1 MTPKCFIRKLGAV
14 AVTMLL
20 YGGTSH
26 AQSVADTARES
37 RAKRQ
42 SETSSRVFTN
52 QDAPG
57 AIPPATPPQSIA
69 EPARTAAATARHE
82 IAYDPYEGSAQ
93 RVIINVTLNG
103 RVKARL
109 AVDTGAPTTVISGAL
124 AERLGLLNKT
134 SAGVWTRAGGIGGST
149 PAISTIIETI
159 RVGDIEQQFF
169 PTTIVPEVSTAFEGL
184 IGMDFLSLF
193 VTHIDPARR
202 LLILED
208 VAPTSIVYGQRNEQ
222 WWRSN
227 FKELASLRRGWRDYA
242 EQLNKEIESSN
253 ITAGGGI
260 EDARLVLDFAR
271 RQALEAER
279 LLDQLNRRAVQYLV
293 PMNWREY

>member
-1 MTPKCFIRKLGAV
+1 MTPTCFIRKLGAV
-14 AVTMLL
+14 VVTMLL
-20 YGGTSH
+20 YSGTSH
-26 AQSVADTARES
+26 AQSVADAARES
-37 RAKRQ
+37 RAKQQ

-57 AIPPATPPQSIA
+57 AIPPAPPPRSIA

-169 PTTIVPEVSTAFEGL
+169 PTTIVPGLSTAFE
-184 IGMDFLSLF
+184 
-193 VTHIDPARR
+193 
-202 LLILED
+202 
-208 VAPTSIVYGQRNEQ
+208 
-222 WWRSN
+222 
-227 FKELASLRRGWRDYA
+227 
-242 EQLNKEIESSN
+242 
-253 ITAGGGI
+253 
-260 EDARLVLDFAR
+260 
-271 RQALEAER
+271 
-279 LLDQLNRRAVQYLV
+279 
-293 PMNWREY
+293 

>member
-37 RAKRQ
+37 RAKQQ
-42 SETSSRVFTN
+42 SETSRRVFTN
-52 QDAPG
+52 EDAPR
-57 AIPPATPPQSIA
+57 AIPPATPPPSIA
-69 EPARTAAATARHE
+69 EPARKAAATARHE
-82 IAYDPYEGSAQ
+82 IAYDPYEGSTQ

-103 RVKARL
+103 RVQARL
-109 AVDTGAPTTVISGAL
+109 AVDTGAPKTFISGAL
-124 AERLGLLNKT
+124 AERLGLMNQT

-149 PAISTIIETI
+149 LAIRTIIDTI

-169 PTTIVPEVSTAFEGL
+169 PTTIVPELSTAFEGL

-193 VTHIDPARR
+193 VMHIDPARR

-260 EDARLVLDFAR
+260 EDARLMLDFAR

>member
-1 MTPKCFIRKLGAV
+1 MTPKCFIRKLGAIV
-14 AVTMLL
+14 VTMLL

-26 AQSVADTARES
+26 AQSVADAARES
-37 RAKRQ
+37 RAKQQ
-42 SETSSRVFTN
+42 SETGRRVFTN
-52 QDAPG
+52 EDAPR
-57 AIPPATPPQSIA
+57 AISPATPPPSIA
-69 EPARTAAATARHE
+69 EPARKAAATARHE
-82 IAYDPYEGSAQ
+82 IAYDPYEGSTQ

-103 RVKARL
+103 RVQARL
-109 AVDTGAPTTVISGAL
+109 AVDTGAPKTFISGAL
-124 AERLGLLNKT
+124 AERLGLMNQT

-149 PAISTIIETI
+149 LAIRTIIDTI

-242 EQLNKEIESSN
+242 EQFNKEIESSN

-271 RQALEAER
+271 RQALDAER

>member
-37 RAKRQ
+37 RAKQQ
-42 SETSSRVFTN
+42 SETGRRVFTN

-57 AIPPATPPQSIA
+57 AIPPATPPPSIA
-69 EPARTAAATARHE
+69 EPARKAAATARHE
-82 IAYDPYEGSAQ
+82 IAYDPYEGSTQ

-103 RVKARL
+103 RVQARL
-109 AVDTGAPTTVISGAL
+109 AVDTGAPKTFISGAL
-124 AERLGLLNKT
+124 AERLGLMNQT

-149 PAISTIIETI
+149 LAIRTIIDTI

-271 RQALEAER
+271 RQALDAER

>member
-1 MTPKCFIRKLGAV
+1 MTPTCFIRKLGGV
-14 AVTMLL
+14 VVTMLL

-26 AQSVADTARES
+26 AQSLADAARES

-57 AIPPATPPQSIA
+57 AIPPAPPPRSIA

-169 PTTIVPEVSTAFEGL
+169 PTTIVPGLSTAFEGL

-193 VTHIDPARR
+193 VMHIDPARR

-208 VAPTSIVYGQRNEQ
+208 VAPKSIVYGQRNEQ

-227 FKELASLRRGWRDYA
+227 FNELASLRRGWHDYA
-242 EQLNKEIESSN
+242 EQLDKEIQSSN
-253 ITAGGGI
+253 VTAGGGI
-260 EDARLVLDFAR
+260 EDARLMLGFAR

-279 LLDQLNRRAVQYLV
+279 LFDQLNRRAIQYIV